1 MTHPDPARAGA
12 ARPSLTPPRF
22 ASALAQP
29 APAAAAAA
37 PIAPPATAPS
47 PVPAAPRRAIGLY
60 VWLGGV
66 LVVVAVVLVGY
77 FLQAIGPGASFMG
90 MILALVPL
98 AGVLF
103 ALRLIDRWE
112 PEPRGLVILALG
124 WGAIVS
130 VAIALGV
137 DLLILLTVGRSDS
150 VMGDVLQTVVQAPVV
165 EEVAKGLGVLLLFAA
180 ARRWFDGPVDGIVY
194 GGLIGAGFAFTE
206 NIQYFAQSWIEGGA
220 AQASATF
227 FVRGILSP
235 FAHVMFT
242 AVTGFALGLAARRGA
257 SLGAALG
264 PWLVGLAG
272 AIALH
277 ALWNGSAVLGDFFG
291 LYTALQVPLFL
302 VFIGGILMLRREESR
317 LTRARL
323 GEYAAAGWF
332 TPQEVDML
340 ATGAGRRTGLAWA
353 RTLHGDKSPVMRRFI
368 ADATALAAARQR
380 AISGRDGS
388 ASADERALLARTAAA
403 RDALFTI

>member
-1 MTHPDPARAGA
+1 MSLPESAGA
-12 ARPSLTPPRF
+12 GAPRPSLTPPTF
-22 ASALAQP
+22 ASPLAQP
-29 APAAAAAA
+29 AMAPAGPIVA
-37 PIAPPATAPS
+37 PTTAPP
-47 PVPAAPRRAIGLY
+47 PVPATPRRAVGLY

-66 LVVVAVVLVGY
+66 LVVVAVLLVGY
-77 FLQAIGPGASFMG
+77 FLQAIGPGASLLG
-90 MILALVPL
+90 MFLALLPL
-98 AGVLF
+98 TAVLF
-103 ALRLIDRWE
+103 VLRLVDRWE

-137 DLLILLTVGRSDS
+137 DLLIVLTFGRSGTAF
-150 VMGDVLQTVVQAPVV
+150 GDFLQTVVQAPVV
-165 EEVAKGLGVLLLFAA
+165 EEVAKGLGVLLLFVA

-206 NIQYFAQSWIEGGA
+206 NIQYFAQAWIEGGA
-220 AQASATF
+220 ELATTTF

-257 SLGAALG
+257 SAGAALG
-264 PWLVGLAG
+264 PWLAGLVG

-277 ALWNGSAVLGDFFG
+277 ALWNGSAVLGDFFA

-332 TPQEVDML
+332 TAQEVDML
-340 ATGAGRRTGLAWA
+340 ATRAGRRTAIAWA
-353 RTLHGDKSPVMRRFI
+353 RTLQGDKASVMRRFI

-380 AISGRDGS
+380 VLSGRDRS
-388 ASADERALLARTAAA
+388 ASADERALLERATASRA
-403 RDALFTI
+403 ALFTL